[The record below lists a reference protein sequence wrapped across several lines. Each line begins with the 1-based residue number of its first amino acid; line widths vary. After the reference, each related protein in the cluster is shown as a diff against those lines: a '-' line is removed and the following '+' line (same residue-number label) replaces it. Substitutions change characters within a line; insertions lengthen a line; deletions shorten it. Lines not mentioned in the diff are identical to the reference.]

1 ANAVV
6 LPTSKTERLEKTGAK
21 KMRSFIVNTLDVKK
35 IPIKENPLY
44 SDDLV
49 QGYRMD
55 ISYEDQP
62 GLWYSLH
69 QKLDHYQWFDTQNT
83 PHDVGNTQADEGF
96 IELAVAE
103 DPENPGDLYI
113 PETLARWE
121 GWSLALHMPG
131 YSINNTDDD
140 PSPVK
145 RDRVYSTKAMEM
157 KKYAFDPTLD
167 FKLNVQSEI
176 VPGTLPRLRF
186 GREYRVRIR
195 TVDLAGNS
203 IPLTRAT
210 ENPAENE
217 RTKIRYLRYE
227 PLSSPIVLAGN
238 ELRDG
243 EFLENLVIRSNFDRS
258 SKQYEQEF
266 KVNSQNFGEYSQRFL
281 LPPKNSPAMAEHHSM
296 IEKAF
301 GSHPDAAKT
310 IYELITSHEGSYDR
324 PEKTKERIYQP
335 SEVEIVYLPDP
346 MAAGVAFFLSEGYE
360 HTHTQQFSP
369 RMFGFFTSQE
379 LSPEN
384 TNGKIPEN
392 WYTAKPLRI
401 RLEEGEINTR
411 WESGDRILTVYLPKG
426 FRTRIR
432 FSTFWRE
439 EDFKKLSA
447 IWKMIAD
454 EKPANLA
461 SIEKTAR
468 SGQHWMLSPS
478 REFELVHAVQ
488 QPVDAPVIKALVPER
503 EFNQT
508 DAEINLRFTI
518 HGESTEKVELQSK
531 WTEPLDDGISVTI
544 KEKAG
549 RNTISGIMVHYPDET
564 ITLGSIADFTKI
576 APHVRAQGAFRVQA
590 IPVYT
595 PQKRTQVEFVKEP
608 QPGTVRLNKVYAR
621 QTEELTRVNAEW
633 NGSRKLLADRV
644 KFDISAARFGFLDK
658 INLRLDPLKQNFG
671 DTKHRWLDYQL
682 LASSRYGDYF
692 KSILKAYP
700 EQTTLRESEWFDKVN
715 ILSSA
720 RPKLPDIDYVIPTF
734 EWRKTQTQ
742 DAVRHRRMGGGLRV
756 WLKRPWF
763 SSGVDEML
771 AVLLPSAKA
780 SPGMVTAMMVAKPA
794 YTDLFTHWAM
804 DPIITSVPP
813 ENPSPAFG
821 DFRMNPIKDENLQYP
836 GQATLRADI
845 AAYPVHFDEEKQQW
859 YCDLAIDPK
868 QMYFPFVRLAL
879 ARYQPYSVKKAAE
892 DVCLSPTVLST
903 FIQLVP
909 ERQTTL
915 RFTSDDKNSRFTLTI
930 EGTIYNER
938 MMAKFGNVNFLRI
951 SFIDSQIAQPI
962 FGLID
967 DGNNTKELED
977 EGIEITITQ
986 SHVSN
991 NRYTITKEVR
1001 LPREYKTKP
1010 FQVIIEEY
1018 ERGPSRIAGLDKE
1031 YQDQVVQSEETD
1043 RLIYA
1048 DVIKINEIK
1057 K

>member
-1 ANAVV
+1 SRQAGVFRSRQLITKDISVVRQVNTDLQRDKFIKFSPVMQPKSDFAQFGVFHKLEGERKIRERVLQKPEFDFHDILSALTNYPQLMRKCGFILDFRIPEEGIPAKGTVRFIPSSIDLTDDDTQLSVPSTAFTLNASGFMAADKPGSMFRNGFVRINTPAFSVIQVDADGAALKTRNMTETKVQEVARFYELKTELRAVKPELNQVVEEPETPEDEGLPYMRSAGIAITKNGMSEQLFKKISANIQLIPELKANAVV

-103 DPENPGDLYI
+103 DPENPVDLYI

-157 KKYAFDPTLD
+157 KKYAFDPSLD

-210 ENPAENE
+210 ENPTENE
-217 RTKIRYLRYE
+217 RTNIRYLRYE

-281 LPPKNSPAMAEHHSM
+281 LPPKNSPSMAEHHSM

-644 KFDISAARFGFLDK
+644 KFDISAARFGFL
-658 INLRLDPLKQNFG
+658 
-671 DTKHRWLDYQL
+671 
-682 LASSRYGDYF
+682 
-692 KSILKAYP
+692 
-700 EQTTLRESEWFDKVN
+700 
-715 ILSSA
+715 
-720 RPKLPDIDYVIPTF
+720 
-734 EWRKTQTQ
+734 
-742 DAVRHRRMGGGLRV
+742 
-756 WLKRPWF
+756 
-763 SSGVDEML
+763 
-771 AVLLPSAKA
+771 
-780 SPGMVTAMMVAKPA
+780 
-794 YTDLFTHWAM
+794 
-804 DPIITSVPP
+804 
-813 ENPSPAFG
+813 
-821 DFRMNPIKDENLQYP
+821 
-836 GQATLRADI
+836 
-845 AAYPVHFDEEKQQW
+845 
-859 YCDLAIDPK
+859 
-868 QMYFPFVRLAL
+868 
-879 ARYQPYSVKKAAE
+879 
-892 DVCLSPTVLST
+892 
-903 FIQLVP
+903 
-909 ERQTTL
+909 
-915 RFTSDDKNSRFTLTI
+915 
-930 EGTIYNER
+930 
-938 MMAKFGNVNFLRI
+938 
-951 SFIDSQIAQPI
+951 
-962 FGLID
+962 
-967 DGNNTKELED
+967 
-977 EGIEITITQ
+977 
-986 SHVSN
+986 
-991 NRYTITKEVR
+991 
-1001 LPREYKTKP
+1001 
-1010 FQVIIEEY
+1010 
-1018 ERGPSRIAGLDKE
+1018 
-1031 YQDQVVQSEETD
+1031 
-1043 RLIYA
+1043 
-1048 DVIKINEIK
+1048 
-1057 K
+1057 